1 VNQPHHDRRLLEPVR
16 QVQRHRDRVDR
27 QVLVDLDPVLI
38 AVHLQLVEVDQV
50 DLVALVVVR
59 VEPAVPVEPVAQVV
73 PVAVLVFL
81 VAPVVEE
88 THAVVTHAA
97 QQLVPLVAPVVVPQ
111 EGANQRSSDVKSL
124 MICKRHPLV
133 ASLPLVVRV
142 KQFA

>member
-16 QVQRHRDRVDR
+16 QVLRHRDRVDR
-27 QVLVDLDPVLI
+27 QVLVVLDRVLI
-38 AVHLQLVEVDQV
+38 AVHLQLVEVDQA
-50 DLVALVVVR
+50 DLVASVVV
-59 VEPAVPVEPVAQVV
+59 PAVPVEPVAQVV

-124 MICKRHPLV
+124 MICKLHPLV
-133 ASLPLVVRV
+133 ASLPLVARV